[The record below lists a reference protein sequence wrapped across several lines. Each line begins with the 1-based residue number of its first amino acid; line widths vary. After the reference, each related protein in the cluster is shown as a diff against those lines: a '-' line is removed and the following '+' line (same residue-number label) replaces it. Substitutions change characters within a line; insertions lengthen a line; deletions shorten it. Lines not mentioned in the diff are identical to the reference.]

1 MSARPPEGLS
11 FGCRRHVCSV
21 VRRRDRWVLE
31 GARTALSSVYRNV
44 RGRGASALYRSVGNC
59 GHVVVNYPAR
69 AKDCLCV
76 QPRRRRA
83 PYLECDR
90 ALLDLPKWTAG
101 PKITRSG

>member
-1 MSARPPEGLS
+1 MSVRPPEGLS

-31 GARTALSSVYRNV
+31 GARTALSSVCNV

-59 GHVVVNYPAR
+59 GHVVVNCPAR

-76 QPRRRRA
+76 QPCPRRA
-83 PYLECDR
+83 P
-90 ALLDLPKWTAG
+90 
-101 PKITRSG
+101 SGV